1 MASIICFATKKG
13 IISKQFTG
21 GLNTMT
27 KFFETMKYAVLR
39 YHLDGYL
46 PRKGNVVVIFQTEDP
61 LDLSLADIFTSA
73 SEEDLTDEIGRR
85 AGIIKSSEQSELWV
99 TTMSELSRA
108 QKEGRLARLL
118 QVTSSD
124 CNLITGY
131 QVNE

>member
-1 MASIICFATKKG
+1 ME
-13 IISKQFTG
+13 Q
-21 GLNTMT
+21 
-27 KFFETMKYAVLR
+27 KFFQTMEYSVMR

-46 PRKGNVVVIFQTEDP
+46 PRKGNEKTVVVVIFQEEDP

-73 SEEDLTDEIGRR
+73 SEKELTDEIGRR
-85 AGIIKSSEQSELWV
+85 AGIGKPEQSELWV

-118 QVTSSD
+118 QVTSD
-124 CNLITGY
+124 GNLLAGY